1 MSTNFSKSTILLAL
15 SIVGLSYAQEV
26 KSVKNKKAAAIDF
39 SHWSV
44 TVPGEDPNKPGKP
57 VDVGYPEIVD
67 FANNPLLNKWMYNDE
82 NDRSIVFY
90 ALPSGT
96 TTANSHYSRSE
107 LRETMDS
114 GNKNKN
120 WTFTEGGYFKGTY
133 KMDAVSKEADG
144 KYSRV
149 IIAQIHGRLTNEQ
162 RELIGQKDNNAAPIL
177 KIYWD
182 KGKIRVKTK
191 VLKNSNASDKE
202 ILSTDAWGDD
212 DGTNFKEKVDFDK
225 FTLEIKVSDGR
236 LEVVLNGNE
245 SLVYNNISI
254 KKWGVFENYF
264 KAGNYFQSKE
274 PNTFA
279 KVKIYSLE
287 TSH

>member
-1 MSTNFSKSTILLAL
+1 MYINCSKILTIAAL
-15 SIVGLSYAQEV
+15 SLMIMAYGQNS
-26 KSVKNKKAAAIDF
+26 KKEKGAKTAAIDL

-44 TVPGEDPNKPGKP
+44 TVPGEDPKKPGKP
-57 VDVGYPEIVD
+57 VDVGYPEILD

-82 NDRSIVFY
+82 KDKSIVFY

-96 TTANSHYSRSE
+96 TTANSSYSRTE
-107 LRETMDS
+107 LRETMVPGD
-114 GNKNKN
+114 KNKN
-120 WTFTEGGYFKGTY
+120 WTFPQGGYFKGTY
-133 KMDAVSKEADG
+133 KMDEVSKEADG

-149 IIAQIHGRLTNEQ
+149 IIAQIHGKLSDEQ
-162 RELIGQKDNNAAPIL
+162 RDLIGQKDNNAPPIL

-191 VLKNSNASDKE
+191 VLKNVNASEIE
-202 ILSTDAWGDD
+202 ILKTDAWGDD
-212 DGTNFKEKVDFDK
+212 EGTDFKDKVDFNK

-236 LEVVLNGNE
+236 LEVILDGKE
-245 SLVYNNISI
+245 SLVYQNISM
-254 KKWGVFENYF
+254 KKWSVFENYF
-264 KAGNYFQSKE
+264 KAGNYFQSKN